1 MVYDRGK
8 GESRNDNLIMKGSD
22 PMKKLMLLLA
32 ALLLALC
39 ASALAETAEIPQ
51 YEGYDLVWHDE
62 FDGETLNRADWNR
75 EIRKAYW
82 TNNELQAYTGGD
94 ANIFLREGK
103 LVLKALKHVD
113 EKGRVTYT
121 SGKVQTQDKHD
132 FLYGRIDVRAKVP
145 QGQGLWPAIWMMPT
159 RESKY
164 GSWPRCG
171 EIDIMEIL
179 GHQTHI
185 SYANLHYGEP
195 HAEQQ
200 GVYTL
205 PGGATFSD
213 DFHVFSV
220 EWDPGEFRFYI
231 DGEHFHTVNDWY
243 SISNGMER
251 PYPAPFNQT
260 FYIQLNL
267 AVGGTW
273 PGNPDET
280 TDFDRAEFEI
290 DYVRVYQR
298 PEYDTNVTKPEKQF
312 AQAQEDGNF
321 VHNGDFAVAENV
333 NDSADWVY
341 YQCNGGNAAVS
352 IRDGAIVIDT
362 KTEGTLDY
370 SVQLYQAGLPMYQG
384 KTYRLTFDAWAEEE
398 RQIIAAVSA
407 PSAGW
412 IRYFPDTLVD
422 LTTERTTYTYEF
434 TMTAMDDNNGRIEFN
449 MGHRGSTA
457 TIYITNVRVEVIE

>member
-1 MVYDRGK
+1 
-8 GESRNDNLIMKGSD
+8 
-22 PMKKLMLLLA
+22 MKKLLILLA
-32 ALLLALC
+32 VLLLALP
-39 ASALAETAEIPQ
+39 LAAQAEDIPQ
-51 YEGYDLVWHDE
+51 YEGYELVWHDE
-62 FDGETLNRADWNR
+62 FDGETLDRADWNR

-94 ANIFLREGK
+94 ANIFLRDGK
-103 LVLKALKHVD
+103 LVLKAIKHVN
-113 EKGRVTYT
+113 EKGSVSYT

-132 FLYGRIDVRAKVP
+132 FLYGKIVVRAKVP

-179 GHQTHI
+179 GHQTNI

-205 PGGATFSD
+205 TDGTSFSD
-213 DFHVFSV
+213 DFHEFGV
-220 EWDPGEFRFYI
+220 EWEPGEFRFYI
-231 DGEHFHTVNDWY
+231 DGELFHTVNDWY
-243 SISNGMER
+243 SASFGQER

-260 FYIQLNL
+260 FYLQLNL

-290 DYVRVYQR
+290 DYVRVYQK
-298 PEYDTNVTKPEKQF
+298 PVYDTNVTKPEKQF
-312 AQAQEDGNF
+312 RSAGQDGNF
-321 VHNGDFAVAENV
+321 VVNGDFAVAENV

-341 YQCNGGNAAVS
+341 YQCSGGNAAVS
-352 IRDGAIVIDT
+352 IQDGAIVIDT
-362 KTEGTLDY
+362 RTAGSLDY
-370 SVQLYQAGLPMYQG
+370 SVQLYQADLPMRKG
-384 KTYRLTFDAWAEEE
+384 TTYRFTFDAWASED
-398 RQIIAAVSA
+398 RQMIAAVSA

-412 IRYFPDTLVD
+412 IRYFPDTIVD

-434 TMTAMDDNNGRIEFN
+434 TMTNMDDNNGRIEFN

-457 TIYITNVRVEVIE
+457 TIWITNVRLEAVE

>member
-1 MVYDRGK
+1 
-8 GESRNDNLIMKGSD
+8 
-22 PMKKLMLLLA
+22 MKKLLILLAVLLLVLPLA
-32 ALLLALC
+32 AQ
-39 ASALAETAEIPQ
+39 AEDIPQ
-51 YEGYDLVWHDE
+51 YEGYELVWHDE
-62 FDGETLNRADWNR
+62 FDGETLDRADWNR

-94 ANIFLREGK
+94 ANIFLRDGK
-103 LVLKALKHVD
+103 LVLKAIKHVN
-113 EKGRVTYT
+113 EKGSVSYT

-132 FLYGRIDVRAKVP
+132 FLYGKIVVRAKVP

-185 SYANLHYGEP
+185 AYANLHYGEP

-205 PGGATFSD
+205 TDGTSFSD
-213 DFHVFSV
+213 DFHEFGV
-220 EWDPGEFRFYI
+220 EWEPGEFRFYI
-231 DGEHFHTVNDWY
+231 DGELFHTVNDWY
-243 SISNGMER
+243 SASFGQER

-260 FYIQLNL
+260 FYLQLNL

-280 TDFDRAEFEI
+280 TNFDRAEFEI
-290 DYVRVYQR
+290 DYVRVYQK
-298 PEYDTNVTKPEKQF
+298 PVYDTNVTKPEKQF
-312 AQAQEDGNF
+312 RSAGQDGNF
-321 VHNGDFAVAENV
+321 VINGDFAVAENV
-333 NDSADWVY
+333 NDAADWVY
-341 YQCNGGNAAVS
+341 YQCSGGNAAVS
-352 IRDGAIVIDT
+352 IQDGAIVIDT
-362 KTEGTLDY
+362 RAAGSLDY
-370 SVQLYQAGLPMYQG
+370 SVQLYQADLPMRKG
-384 KTYRLTFDAWAEEE
+384 TTYRFTFDAWASED
-398 RQIIAAVSA
+398 RQMIAAVSA

-412 IRYFPDTLVD
+412 IRYFPDTIVD

-434 TMTAMDDNNGRIEFN
+434 TMTNMDDNNGRIEFN

-457 TIYITNVRVEVIE
+457 TIWITNVRLEAVE